1 MMPSV
6 LIDNFWYLL
15 KGAVVTV
22 KMSAA
27 SIVLS
32 SLVGIIVALIQIYG
46 NAFIRA
52 FMLGYLYINRGV
64 PLLVL
69 LFAMYF
75 VLPYAGINLQP
86 FLGAILVISLY
97 FGAFMS
103 EVFRGA
109 IISLPKGQW
118 EAAKSLGMRRL
129 LMLWIIIFPQA
140 IRLAIPPFLNT
151 CMVLVKST
159 SQASIIGVWE
169 LTLAGREVAE
179 RTTAAFQIFA
189 GVGIIYFC
197 ICYALSRFGRH
208 LEERIHHGH

>member
-1 MMPSV
+1 MPSV

-15 KGAVVTV
+15 KGAVMTV

-32 SLVGIIVALIQIYG
+32 SLIGIIVALLQIYG
-46 NAFIRA
+46 NALIRA
-52 FMLGYLYINRGV
+52 IMLGYLYINRGV

-86 FLGAILVISLY
+86 VLGAILVISLY

-103 EVFRGA
+103 EIFRGA

-159 SQASIIGVWE
+159 SQVSIIGVWE

-189 GVGIIYFC
+189 GVGLIYFC
-197 ICYALSRFGRH
+197 ICYTLSRFGRH
-208 LEERIHHGH
+208 LEERIRYGH

>member
-1 MMPSV
+1 MPSV

-15 KGAVVTV
+15 KGAVMTV

-32 SLVGIIVALIQIYG
+32 SLIGIIVALFQIYG
-46 NAFIRA
+46 NALIRA
-52 FMLGYLYINRGV
+52 IMLGYLYINRGV

-86 FLGAILVISLY
+86 VLGAILVISLY

-103 EVFRGA
+103 EIFRGA

-159 SQASIIGVWE
+159 SQVSIIGVWE

-189 GVGIIYFC
+189 GVGLIYFC
-197 ICYALSRFGRH
+197 ICYTLSRFGRH
-208 LEERIHHGH
+208 LEERIRYGH

>member
-1 MMPSV
+1 MPSV

-32 SLVGIIVALIQIYG
+32 SLVGIIVALLQIYG
-46 NAFIRA
+46 NAFIRV

-75 VLPYAGINLQP
+75 VLPYAGINLEP
-86 FLGAILVISLY
+86 VLGAILVISLY

-159 SQASIIGVWE
+159 SQVSIIGVWE

-189 GVGIIYFC
+189 GVGLIYFC
-197 ICYALSRFGRH
+197 ICYALSRCGRH
-208 LEERIHHGH
+208 LEERIRYGH

>member
-1 MMPSV
+1 MPSV

-15 KGAVVTV
+15 KGAVMTV

-32 SLVGIIVALIQIYG
+32 SLIGIIVALFQIYG
-46 NAFIRA
+46 NSLIRA
-52 FMLGYLYINRGV
+52 IMLGYLYINRGV

-86 FLGAILVISLY
+86 VLGAILVISLY

-103 EVFRGA
+103 EIFRGA

-159 SQASIIGVWE
+159 SQVSIIGVWE

-189 GVGIIYFC
+189 GVGLIYFC
-197 ICYALSRFGRH
+197 ICYTLSRFGRH
-208 LEERIHHGH
+208 LEERIRYGH

>member
-1 MMPSV
+1 M
-6 LIDNFWYLL
+6 
-15 KGAVVTV
+15 TV

-32 SLVGIIVALIQIYG
+32 SLIGIIVALFQIYG
-46 NAFIRA
+46 NALIRA
-52 FMLGYLYINRGV
+52 IMLGYLYINRGV

-86 FLGAILVISLY
+86 VLGAILVISLY

-103 EVFRGA
+103 EIFRGA

-159 SQASIIGVWE
+159 SQVSIIGVWE

-189 GVGIIYFC
+189 GVGLIYFC
-197 ICYALSRFGRH
+197 ICYTLSRFGRH
-208 LEERIHHGH
+208 LEERIRYGH